1 MRLGHVGRVDGDVIG
16 QRPNLLQ
23 FQFVNV
29 ELARSFLADDRV
41 EADRLINQSPINK
54 NIALVTIHI
63 KLQLE
68 IIRVNLTSK
77 MAPIQTT
84 LKTIF
89 N

>member
-54 NIALVTIHI
+54 SI
-63 KLQLE
+63 KYATKQQQAQLTNSTQ
-68 IIRVNLTSK
+68 V
-77 MAPIQTT
+77 
-84 LKTIF
+84 
-89 N
+89 